1 MVVGG
6 PQRTVVPNSRRT
18 TSGRLCCVLPGSGT
32 IAGVDTAAL
41 RTTVERTWDSD
52 ILPSL
57 SELISI
63 PALSVVFDPDW
74 ATTGHLDAAA
84 EHVRAWL
91 AARDLPGA
99 TVEILRLP
107 GRTPVVLLDVPA
119 SEGMPADGPTVLL
132 YGHLD
137 KQPPVGGW
145 SEGLGPW
152 TPVVRG
158 DRLYGRGAADPRDSG
173 YAPSAAIEGVR
184 AAGGKHARCL
194 VLLETSEE
202 SGSPDLE
209 AYLEAYRDR
218 LGDISLV
225 VCLDSGGQDYER
237 LWLTTSL
244 RGLCSVT
251 VTVTVLQSGQ
261 HSGTASGVVPSSF
274 RILRQLLDRLEDS
287 RTGEILLPELHSDI
301 PADRVAEMK
310 ALANLAPGAAKAAF
324 PLVEGMSPAS
334 DDDFELMA
342 NNAWRPTL
350 SVIGG
355 AGLPLPEEAGNVLR
369 VSTTL
374 TLSFRL
380 PPLVDS
386 RKALAAVEKA
396 LTTDVPYG
404 AQVTLTRQEAG
415 PGWNAP
421 ETAPWLS
428 SALDSLSETVFGGN
442 QWLSLGLGGSI
453 PFMGSLG
460 EAYPNAQF
468 AVTGAL
474 ANDSN
479 AHVPDEWLNVPHAKR
494 VSQAVAVLLD
504 AHARNLG

>member
-1 MVVGG
+1 MD
-6 PQRTVVPNSRRT
+6 TVQLRAT
-18 TSGRLCCVLPGSGT
+18 
-32 IAGVDTAAL
+32 VD
-41 RTTVERTWDSD
+41 RTWDSD

-57 SELISI
+57 SDLVRI
-63 PALSVVFDPDW
+63 PAVSVLFDTNW
-74 ATTGHLDAAA
+74 AANGHLDAAA
-84 EHVRAWL
+84 EHLRSWL
-91 AARDLPGA
+91 AERDLPGA

-107 GRTPVVLLDVPA
+107 DRTPVVLMDVPA
-119 SEGMPADGPTVLL
+119 STPTDDTTVLL

-158 DRLYGRGAADPRDSG
+158 DRLYGRGAADDGYSG
-173 YAPSAAIEGVR
+173 YAATAAIEAVR
-184 AAGGKHARCL
+184 AAGGGHARCL

-202 SGSPDLE
+202 SGSPDLD

-244 RGLCSVT
+244 RAMCT
-251 VTVTVLQSGQ
+251 VTATVSVLESGQ

-274 RILRQLLDRLEDS
+274 RIFRQLLDRIEDAN
-287 RTGEILLPELHSDI
+287 TGELLLPELNGEI
-301 PADRVAEMK
+301 PADRANEMK
-310 ALANLAPGAAKAAF
+310 ALASLAPGAAATMF
-324 PLVEGMSPAS
+324 PLVKGMSAAS

-350 SVIGG
+350 SIIGG
-355 AGLPLPEEAGNVLR
+355 AGLPLPEDAGNVLR
-369 VSTTL
+369 PFTTL

-380 PPLVDS
+380 PPLVDPAV
-386 RKALAAVEKA
+386 ALAAVERV

-404 AQVTLTRQEAG
+404 AKVTLSRQESG

-421 ETAPWLS
+421 STAPWLHE
-428 SALDSLSETVFGGN
+428 ALDAVSTTVFDGS
-442 QWLSLGLGGSI
+442 QCLTLGLGGSI
-453 PFMGSLG
+453 PFMGTLG
-460 EAYPNAQF
+460 EAYPEAQF
-468 AVTGAL
+468 VVTGAL
-474 ANDSN
+474 STDSN
-479 AHVPDEWLNVPHAKR
+479 PHVPDEWLHIPHAKR
-494 VSQAVAVLLD
+494 VTESVALLLD
-504 AHARNLG
+504 AHARAHQA

>member
-1 MVVGG
+1 LARSTPDDG
-6 PQRTVVPNSRRT
+6 N
-18 TSGRLCCVLPGSGT
+18 
-32 IAGVDTAAL
+32 IAWVDTAAL
-41 RTTVERTWDSD
+41 RTTVNQTWDSD

-57 SELISI
+57 SDLVRI
-63 PALSVVFDPDW
+63 PAVSKVFDADW
-74 ATTGHLDAAA
+74 ATSGHLDKAA
-84 EHVRAWL
+84 EHLRAWL
-91 AARDLPGA
+91 AAREIPGA

-107 GRTPVVLLDVPA
+107 DLTPVVLLDVPA
-119 SEGMPADGPTVLL
+119 SPEVPETAGTVLL

-152 TPVVRG
+152 TPVIRG
-158 DRLYGRGAADPRDSG
+158 DRLYGRGAADDGYSG
-173 YAPSAAIEGVR
+173 YAATAAIEALR
-184 AAGGKHARCL
+184 ATGGKHARCL

-209 AYLEAYRDR
+209 AYLEAYRSR
-218 LGDISLV
+218 LGEISLV

-251 VTVTVLQSGQ
+251 ATVTVLDSGQ

-274 RILRQLLDRLEDS
+274 RIFRQLLDRIEDS
-287 RTGEILLPELHSDI
+287 RTGEILLPELHGDI
-301 PADRVAEMK
+301 PADRAGEMK
-310 ALANLAPGAAKAAF
+310 ALADLAPGAAATAF
-324 PLVEGMSPAS
+324 PLVKGMSPAA
-334 DDDFELMA
+334 DNDYDLMA

-369 VSTTL
+369 PFTTL

-380 PPLVDS
+380 PPMVDP
-386 RKALAAVEKA
+386 KAALAAVKRA

-404 AQVTLTRQEAG
+404 AKVTLTREETG

-421 ETAPWLS
+421 PTAPWLQE
-428 SALDSLSETVFGGN
+428 ALDTLGAAVFDGN
-442 QWLSLGLGGSI
+442 QCLTLGLGGSI

-460 EAYPNAQF
+460 EAYPEAQF
-468 AVTGAL
+468 VVTGAL
-474 ANDSN
+474 SHDSN
-479 AHVPDEWLNVPHAKR
+479 PHVPDEWLHIPHAKR
-494 VSQAVAVLLD
+494 VTESVALILN
-504 AHARNLG
+504 AHAHAH

>member
-1 MVVGG
+1 
-6 PQRTVVPNSRRT
+6 
-18 TSGRLCCVLPGSGT
+18 
-32 IAGVDTAAL
+32 VDTAQL
-41 RTTVERTWDSD
+41 RTTVNRTWDSD

-57 SELISI
+57 SDLVRI
-63 PALSVVFDPDW
+63 PAVSVLFDSNW
-74 ATTGHLDAAA
+74 AVAGHLDAAA

-99 TVEILRLP
+99 TAEILRLE
-107 GRTPVVLLDVPA
+107 GRTPVVLLDVPPTD
-119 SEGMPADGPTVLL
+119 GMPAEGGTVLL

-152 TPVVRG
+152 TPVIRG
-158 DRLYGRGAADPRDSG
+158 DRLYGRGAADDGYSG
-173 YAPSAAIEGVR
+173 YAASAAIEAVR

-225 VCLDSGGQDYER
+225 VCLDAGGQDYER

-244 RGLCSVT
+244 RAMCTVT
-251 VTVTVLQSGQ
+251 ATVTVLESGQ
-261 HSGTASGVVPSSF
+261 HSGTASGIVPSSF
-274 RILRQLLDRLEDS
+274 RIFRQLLDRIEDS
-287 RTGEILLPELHSDI
+287 RTGEILLPELKGDI
-301 PADRVAEMK
+301 PSERVGEMK
-310 ALANLAPGAAKAAF
+310 ALADLAPGAAAAAF
-324 PLVEGMSPAS
+324 PLVEGMSPVS
-334 DDDFELMA
+334 NDDFELMA

-350 SVIGG
+350 SIIGG
-355 AGLPLPEEAGNVLR
+355 AGLPMPEDAGNVLR
-369 VSTTL
+369 PSTTL

-380 PPLVDS
+380 PPLVNPA
-386 RKALAAVEKA
+386 KALAAIERT

-404 AQVTLTRQEAG
+404 AKVTLSRQEAG

-421 ETAPWLS
+421 PTAPWLS
-428 SALDSLSETVFGGN
+428 TALDTVTSTVFEGN

-460 EAYPNAQF
+460 EAYPKAQF
-468 AVTGAL
+468 VVTGAL
-474 ANDSN
+474 SIDSN
-479 AHVPDEWLNVPHAKR
+479 PHVPDEWLHIPQAKR
-494 VSQAVAVLLD
+494 VTESVALVLD
-504 AHARNLG
+504 AHAHQL

>member
-1 MVVGG
+1 M
-6 PQRTVVPNSRRT
+6 
-18 TSGRLCCVLPGSGT
+18 PGSGT
-32 IAGVDTAAL
+32 IANVDTVQL
-41 RTTVERTWDSD
+41 RTTVNHTWDQD
-52 ILPSL
+52 VLPSL
-57 SELISI
+57 SDLVRI
-63 PALSVVFDPDW
+63 PAVSKLFDPNW

-91 AARDLPGA
+91 ASREIPGA
-99 TVEILRLP
+99 TVEILRLE
-107 GRTPVVLLDVPA
+107 GLTPVVLLDIPA
-119 SEGMPADGPTVLL
+119 SEGMPADGGTVLL

-158 DRLYGRGAADPRDSG
+158 DRLYGRGAADDGYSG
-173 YAPSAAIEGVR
+173 YAATTAIEALR

-202 SGSPDLE
+202 SGSPDLD
-209 AYLEAYRDR
+209 AYLEAYRAR

-251 VTVTVLQSGQ
+251 ATVTVLDSGQ
-261 HSGTASGVVPSSF
+261 HSGSASGVVPSSF
-274 RILRQLLDRLEDS
+274 RIFRQLLDRIEDS
-287 RTGEILLPELHSDI
+287 RTGEILLPELHGDI
-301 PADRVAEMK
+301 PADRAGEMK
-310 ALANLAPGAAKAAF
+310 ALAGLAPGAAATAF
-324 PLVEGMSPAS
+324 PLVEGMSAAA

-350 SVIGG
+350 SIIGG
-355 AGLPLPEEAGNVLR
+355 AGLPLPEDAGNVLR
-369 VSTTL
+369 PFTTL

-380 PPLVDS
+380 PPLADPK
-386 RKALAAVEKA
+386 KALAAVERA
-396 LTTDVPYG
+396 LTTDVPYN
-404 AQVTLTRQEAG
+404 AKVTLARQETG

-421 ETAPWLS
+421 QTAPWLHE
-428 SALDSLSETVFGGN
+428 ALDTVSTEVFDGS
-442 QWLSLGLGGSI
+442 QWLTMGLGGSI

-460 EAYPNAQF
+460 VAYPNAQF
-468 AVTGAL
+468 VVTGAL

-479 AHVPDEWLNVPHAKR
+479 PHVPDEWLHIPQAKR
-494 VSQAVAVLLD
+494 VTESVALLLD
-504 AHARNLG
+504 AHARS

>member
-1 MVVGG
+1 M
-6 PQRTVVPNSRRT
+6 
-18 TSGRLCCVLPGSGT
+18 
-32 IAGVDTAAL
+32 DTAVIHE
-41 RTTVERTWDSD
+41 TVNRTWDQD
-52 ILPSL
+52 VLPSL
-57 SELISI
+57 SDLVKI
-63 PALSVVFDPDW
+63 PAVSVMFDADW
-74 ATTGHLDAAA
+74 ASSGHLDAAA

-107 GRTPVVLLDVPA
+107 GRTPVVLMDVPA
-119 SEGMPADGPTVLL
+119 SEGMPADGGTVLL

-152 TPVVRG
+152 TPVIRG
-158 DRLYGRGAADPRDSG
+158 DRLYGRGAADDGYSG
-173 YAPSAAIEGVR
+173 YAASTAIEALR

-202 SGSPDLE
+202 SGSPDLP

-218 LGDISLV
+218 LGAISLV

-251 VTVTVLQSGQ
+251 VTVTVLESGQ
-261 HSGTASGVVPSSF
+261 HSGSASGVVPSSF
-274 RILRQLLDRLEDS
+274 RVLRQLLERIEDS
-287 RTGEILLPELHSDI
+287 KTGEILLPELHGDI
-301 PADRVAEMK
+301 PAERAGEMK
-310 ALANLAPGAAKAAF
+310 ALADLAPGAAAAAF
-324 PLVEGMSPAS
+324 PLVEGMSPVS
-334 DDDFELMA
+334 TDDFELMA

-350 SVIGG
+350 SIIGG
-355 AGLPLPEEAGNVLR
+355 AGLLLPEDAGNVLR
-369 VSTTL
+369 PFTTL

-380 PPLVDS
+380 PPLTDQDA
-386 RKALAAVEKA
+386 ALAAVERA

-404 AQVTLTRQEAG
+404 AKVTLSRQETG

-421 ETAPWLS
+421 PTAAWLHD
-428 SALDSLSETVFGGN
+428 ALETVSTTVFDGS
-442 QWLSLGLGGSI
+442 QCLTMGLGGSI

-460 EAYPNAQF
+460 EAYPEAQF
-468 AVTGAL
+468 MVTGAL
-474 ANDSN
+474 SNDSN
-479 AHVPDEWLNVPHAKR
+479 PHVPDEWLHIPQAKR
-494 VSQAVAVLLD
+494 VTESVALVLA
-504 AHARNLG
+504 AHAQAHDG